1 MDYKG
6 GFLLNVL
13 TEKRLNILTAKAFQN
28 VDPGY
33 VEGIEQATKHEQ
45 FQSIAYKALL
55 EDAKDAD
62 PSKVCSELCLVIA
75 C

>member
-13 TEKRLNILTAKAFQN
+13 TEKRLNILTAKAFQKL
-28 VDPGY
+28 DPDY
-33 VEGIEQATKHEQ
+33 VKGIEQATKHEQ
-45 FQSIAYKALL
+45 FQSIADKALL